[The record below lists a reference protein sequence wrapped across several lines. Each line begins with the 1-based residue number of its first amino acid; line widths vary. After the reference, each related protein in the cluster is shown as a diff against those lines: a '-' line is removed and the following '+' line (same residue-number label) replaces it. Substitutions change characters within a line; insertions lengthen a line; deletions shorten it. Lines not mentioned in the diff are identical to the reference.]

1 MPLLE
6 ELKRA
11 RSVRQLSEPHLN
23 DLAGLASLREC
34 PEGTVLFQE
43 GQGSPFLYCV
53 LQGEV
58 SLQVQEP
65 FGETV
70 EIDTVGAGDLLGWSA
85 VFGRPSL
92 TATARTATPCRLAVF
107 QASRVVGLCEHDP
120 RFGLA
125 FLRQVGLHASERLG
139 STRRALA
146 LARTLTHHSPYA
158 LGQEGSD

>member
-1 MPLLE
+1 MALLE

-11 RSVRQLSEPHLN
+11 RSVRHLSEPHLN

-34 PEGTVLFQE
+34 PEGTVLFEE

-53 LQGEV
+53 LKGEV

-65 FGETV
+65 FGEVV
-70 EIDTVGAGDLLGWSA
+70 EVDTVGPGELLGWSP
-85 VFGRPSL
+85 VFGRPAM
-92 TATARTATPCRLAVF
+92 TATARAATPCRLAAF
-107 QASRVVGLCEHDP
+107 ALSRVLDLCEHDP

-125 FLRQVGLHASERLG
+125 FLREVGLHVSERLR

-158 LGQEGSD
+158 LRNEAID